1 MGKILSKKISLTNSA
16 DRSKNR
22 DENSTKRNNHQL
34 EFIINNYRIFIALI
48 CFSLM
53 IGSFLLFFLPQYR
66 LTLAESNN
74 NRELAQVELNEKQKY
89 QANLIQ
95 LNDFYKNINQ
105 RTRDKVMDIL
115 PVKLDKENLLAEI
128 EAICLINS
136 LLIKSSDIVTS
147 VDDDIAGAIKN
158 DSTGQLRSAVIKLE
172 LKGRDYNSFKG
183 LLKTIENNLHLMDI
197 ERLSYLPSKNQIIMD
212 IKIYYLAN

>member
-16 DRSKNR
+16 NRSKVSG
-22 DENSTKRNNHQL
+22 ENSNKQNNRKL

-48 CFSLM
+48 CLLLM
-53 IGSFLLFFLPQYR
+53 VGSFLFFFLPQYR
-66 LTLAESNN
+66 LVLAESNN
-74 NRELAQVELNEKQKY
+74 NNKLAQAELNEKQKY
-89 QANLIQ
+89 QANLIK

-105 RTRDKVMDIL
+105 KTRDKVMDIL
-115 PVKLDKENLLAEI
+115 PTSLDKENLLAEI

-136 LLIKSSDIVTS
+136 LLIKSSDIVSS
-147 VDDDIAGAIKN
+147 VDDSMAETIKA
-158 DSTGQLRSAVIKLE
+158 DSAGQLRSAVIKLE
-172 LKGRDYNSFKG
+172 LKGQDYNSFKG

-197 ERLSYLPSKNQIIMD
+197 EKLSYLPSKNQIIMD